1 METKRDIETKA
12 KAVLVT
18 NPDEA
23 IQLYKEIFEAY
34 PDDFNLWDAFHTI
47 KAMRSTNSPDLIWAH
62 ELATKYKDEKVGNLY
77 SWLIFDKCV
86 KSKNR
91 SGLLANENFIVGLT
105 TIASQKNLKE
115 DSVFPC
121 PITISFLKLCDA
133 HAENLFNAR
142 KINELL
148 STLDHTLLSD
158 KSKTIDTQ
166 ERGEVELSS
175 DLEKY
180 YALITK
186 ALFKLGDFE
195 KCIEYCKNALN
206 ELANFHYNNDLWFK
220 MRIALSEENL
230 GNHTESES
238 MLITLLESKAGSD
251 KWFLYRDIS
260 EVYFEQ
266 GDFSKAWKYAVDSA
280 FYGNEP
286 HFLIGLYLLQARI
299 LFKLKR
305 ESEGKILAELIASIL
320 KEQGW
325 SDKIEYTKLFS
336 FYNVDR
342 DNLSSVS
349 KVIAIARKFWQS
361 ERYGDNS
368 KIKGE
373 IISIHQNGKIGRIKD
388 IQGNVVGFHKKDL
401 TERIRDLQSING
413 ATVEFYSMKTYDNN
427 NIAESIDITE
437 KTLRPLDRSLMGMTL
452 NATVKSVTEFGVF
465 FHLDGLKDGLLHKNS
480 LPTQL
485 KNNFKESFVKGE
497 KAKVKVEKI
506 TEKGIQLI
514 LVSRP

>member
-1 METKRDIETKA
+1 METKRDIEAKA
-12 KAVLVT
+12 KALLST
-18 NPDEA
+18 SPDEA
-23 IQLYKEIFEAY
+23 VQLYKEIFEVY
-34 PDDFNLWDAFHTI
+34 PDDFNMWDAFNTI
-47 KAMRSTNSPDLIWAH
+47 KAMRSANSPDLLWAH
-62 ELATKYKDEKVGNLY
+62 ELALKHTNDKVRNLY

-86 KSKNR
+86 KGKNR
-91 SGLLANENFIVGLT
+91 SGLIANENFIVGLP

-115 DSVFPC
+115 DSTFPC
-121 PITISFLKLCDA
+121 PLTISILKLCDA

-142 KINELL
+142 KIDELL
-148 STLDHTLLSD
+148 SILDVALLSN
-158 KSKTIDTQ
+158 KPKTIDTQ

-180 YALITK
+180 FALRTK

-195 KCIEYCKNALN
+195 NCIEYCKKALS
-206 ELANFHYNNDLWFK
+206 ELPNFHYNNDLWFK

-238 MLITLLESKAGSD
+238 LLITLLESKAGSD

-266 GDFSKAWKYAVDSA
+266 GNFSKAWKYAVDSA
-280 FYGNEP
+280 FHGNEP

-305 ESEGKILAELIASIL
+305 ETEGKILAELIASIL

-325 SDKIEYTKLFS
+325 SDKSEYTKLFS

-342 DNLSSVS
+342 DNIPTVNKL
-349 KVIAIARKFWQS
+349 ITIARKFWQS
-361 ERYGDNS
+361 ERYGNNP
-368 KIKGE
+368 KIKGKV
-373 IISIHQNGKIGRIKD
+373 ISIHQNGKIGRIKD
-388 IQGNVVGFHKKDL
+388 LRGKIVGFHKKDL
-401 TERIRDLQSING
+401 TERVKNIESING
-413 ATVEFYSMKTYDNN
+413 ATVEFYSMKTYDNKI
-427 NIAESIDITE
+427 IAESIDVIE
-437 KTLRPLDRSLMGMTL
+437 KELKPLDKSLLGMTL
-452 NATVKSVTEFGVF
+452 NATVKSIAEFGVF

-480 LPTQL
+480 LPNHL
-485 KNNFKESFVKGE
+485 KSNFKESFIRGD

-506 TEKGIQLI
+506 TDKGIQLI
-514 LVSRP
+514 LVSKS